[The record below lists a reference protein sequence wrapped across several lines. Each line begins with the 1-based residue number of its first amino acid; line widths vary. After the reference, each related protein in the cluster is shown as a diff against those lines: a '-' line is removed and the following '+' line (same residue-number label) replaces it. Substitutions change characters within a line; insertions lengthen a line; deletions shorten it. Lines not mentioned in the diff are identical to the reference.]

1 MIITQKNVM
10 KVFKKLKK
18 QYVENCEFLEWQDR
32 ISSTVVNVECT
43 NRILLCVLQ
52 KIREEFPELKKE
64 FDEV

>member
-18 QYVENCEFLEWQDR
+18 QYNENCEFLEWQDR
-32 ISSTVVNVECT
+32 ISSKVVEIERS
-43 NRILLCVLQ
+43 NRILLGTLQ